1 MGHPEIRED
10 ATTGDEPGIEEL
22 EPDVRSRSGKHR
34 NASTEQ
40 DRMDVQPHLVDEICV
55 EERSSELASAHQ
67 ANAAT

>member
-1 MGHPEIRED
+1 M
-10 ATTGDEPGIEEL
+10 
-22 EPDVRSRSGKHR
+22 RSRSGKHR

-40 DRMDVQPHLVDEICV
+40 DRMDVQSHLVDEICV